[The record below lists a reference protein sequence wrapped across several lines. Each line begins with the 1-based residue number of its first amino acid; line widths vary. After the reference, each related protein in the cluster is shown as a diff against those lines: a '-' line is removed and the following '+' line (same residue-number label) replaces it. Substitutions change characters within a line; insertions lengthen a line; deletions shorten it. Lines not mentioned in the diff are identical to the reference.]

1 MRQVLLLRLLG
12 GRLPIH
18 EAERAKFLDA
28 RDDPWS
34 EGLFVGG
41 GVRRLELL
49 NVATNLRWGLLF
61 RRSAWL
67 YLS

>member
-1 MRQVLLLRLLG
+1 MPV
-12 GRLPIH
+12 H

-49 NVATNLRWGLLF
+49 NVATNLRWGLLL